1 MFLSCI
7 SSLENYVMNHM
18 NKQNGFTSFLPTKSI
33 PISNSQ
39 GVYQTFIAKQ
49 LFIFQ
54 KASISRTKNVKIM
67 YGKSGRN
74 CSSGEKSQGL
84 IWRHADCWYIRPLPY
99 LHDHSHILQGVYD
112 KFVSFLTK
120 NCQLCLRQL
129 ECYSS
134 KNLLKI
140 FTKHL
145 LSKCISRN

>member
-54 KASISRTKNVKIM
+54 KASISRTKNVKIIM
-67 YGKSGRN
+67 YYVWKKWEKLFFGRKVT
-74 CSSGEKSQGL
+74 GT
-84 IWRHADCWYIRPLPY
+84 Y
-99 LHDHSHILQGVYD
+99 L
-112 KFVSFLTK
+112 KA
-120 NCQLCLRQL
+120 C
-129 ECYSS
+129 
-134 KNLLKI
+134 
-140 FTKHL
+140 
-145 LSKCISRN
+145 